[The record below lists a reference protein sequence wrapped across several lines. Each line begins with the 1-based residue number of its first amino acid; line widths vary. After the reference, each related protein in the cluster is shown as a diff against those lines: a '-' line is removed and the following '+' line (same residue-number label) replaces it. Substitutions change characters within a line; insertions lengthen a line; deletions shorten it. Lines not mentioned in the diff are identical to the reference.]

1 MTGHHS
7 VERSKAVDL
16 YIVSILDK
24 TMKSETQSFPNLTS
38 LYIRNLVANLIGNLI
53 IALLNIFTPLD
64 FLKDWKAFLS
74 SGGWVWIPILI
85 MFACI
90 VVTFLQYAIQRPI
103 SRYLTCL
110 ADDEKIQETLVL
122 KARQRLLN
130 LPILLGLTNMGM
142 WFLINIIFT
151 PVMFFFVD
159 MTLSSLFYNFF
170 RVLMIGL
177 IASFISFFLIDDF
190 VRENLV
196 PILFP
201 KRQLAATPGAVRI
214 SILRRI
220 RVLFGVGTNA
230 PMVLLCVTIAFA
242 VWELDKTVTTT
253 AQFSRDIITFSG
265 SVFIIFIIMSL
276 SLNFLVV
283 KSILR
288 PINDM
293 IGMARRVRKG
303 HFQKKVRVVSNDELG
318 NMGEGMNAMTDGLIE
333 RDRLRRGLYLAQE
346 IQQALLPRTCPT
358 VDGLDIAARSLYCDE
373 TGGDYF
379 DFIGNDNKQLN
390 VVIGDVSGHGI
401 SSAILMASVRAFL
414 RQRADLPGNL
424 SRMLSDVN
432 RQLVAD
438 VEDSCNFMTLFYLR
452 IDPAKGNMQWIRA
465 GHDPAILYNPF
476 SDRFSEMRGKSPVLG
491 VDARAEF
498 EENEKTGLIPGHIV
512 VLATDGVWEAR
523 NKDGDMFG
531 KEPLYQIIRQ
541 NKDAGADD
549 ILGMCFQSLEEF
561 QTGAVREDDI
571 TMVVIKLVSIESTKA
586 NHLPT

>member
-1 MTGHHS
+1 
-7 VERSKAVDL
+7 
-16 YIVSILDK
+16 
-24 TMKSETQSFPNLTS
+24 
-38 LYIRNLVANLIGNLI
+38 
-53 IALLNIFTPLD
+53 
-64 FLKDWKAFLS
+64 
-74 SGGWVWIPILI
+74 
-85 MFACI
+85 
-90 VVTFLQYAIQRPI
+90 
-103 SRYLTCL
+103 
-110 ADDEKIQETLVL
+110 
-122 KARQRLLN
+122 
-130 LPILLGLTNMGM
+130 
-142 WFLINIIFT
+142 
-151 PVMFFFVD
+151 
-159 MTLSSLFYNFF
+159 
-170 RVLMIGL
+170 
-177 IASFISFFLIDDF
+177 
-190 VRENLV
+190 
-196 PILFP
+196 
-201 KRQLAATPGAVRI
+201 
-214 SILRRI
+214 
-220 RVLFGVGTNA
+220 
-230 PMVLLCVTIAFA
+230 
-242 VWELDKTVTTT
+242 
-253 AQFSRDIITFSG
+253 
-265 SVFIIFIIMSL
+265 
-276 SLNFLVV
+276 
-283 KSILR
+283 
-288 PINDM
+288 
-293 IGMARRVRKG
+293 
-303 HFQKKVRVVSNDELG
+303 
-318 NMGEGMNAMTDGLIE
+318 MGEGMNAMTDGLIE

-452 IDPAKGNMQWIRA
+452 IDPVKGHMQWIRA
-465 GHDPAILYNPF
+465 GHDPAILYNPI
-476 SDRFSEMRGKSPVLG
+476 SNRFSEMHGKSPVLG

-512 VLATDGVWEAR
+512 VMATDGVWEAR

-541 NKDAGADD
+541 NRDAGADD

-586 NHLPT
+586 NYLPT

>member
-1 MTGHHS
+1 MASKPQSLPKLTG
-7 VERSKAVDL
+7 
-16 YIVSILDK
+16 
-24 TMKSETQSFPNLTS
+24 
-38 LYIRNLVANLIGNLI
+38 LYIRNLAANLIGNLI
-53 IALLNIFTPLD
+53 IALLNIFTPLE
-64 FLKDWKAFLS
+64 FLKEWMAFLS
-74 SGGWVWIPILI
+74 GGGWVWIPIFI
-85 MFACI
+85 VTACI
-90 VVTFLQYAIQRPI
+90 IVTILQYSIQRPI
-103 SRYLTCL
+103 SRYLICL
-110 ADDEKIQETLVL
+110 LRAEKIQKSFKF

-130 LPILLGLTNMGM
+130 LPVFLGLTNLSM
-142 WFLINIIFT
+142 WLFLDIIFA
-151 PVMFFFVD
+151 PVMYFLLN

-190 VRENLV
+190 VREKMV

-201 KRQLAATPGAVRI
+201 DGQLAATPGTVRI

-242 VWELDKTVTTT
+242 IWELDEAMVTT

-276 SLNFLVV
+276 SSNLLVG

-293 IGMARRVRKG
+293 IVIARKVRKG
-303 HFQKKVRVVSNDELG
+303 HFHQKVRVVSNDELG
-318 NMGEGMNAMTDGLIE
+318 IMGDGMNAMTDGLME

-346 IQQALLPRTCPT
+346 IQQALLPRKCPNI
-358 VDGLDIAARSLYCDE
+358 DGLDIAARSLYCDE

-414 RQRADLPGNL
+414 RQRAHLHGNL
-424 SRMLSDVN
+424 SRILSDVN
-432 RQLVAD
+432 RQLLTD
-438 VEDSCNFMTLFYLR
+438 VEESGNFMTLFYLR
-452 IDPAKGNMQWIRA
+452 LDPVKRCVSWIRA
-465 GHDPAILYNPF
+465 GHDPAIFYNPF
-476 SDRFSEMRGKSPVLG
+476 SDRFNDMHGKGPALG
-491 VDARAEF
+491 ITEQAVF
-498 EENEKTGLIPGHIV
+498 EENEKIGLTPGQII

-523 NKDGDMFG
+523 NEEGDMFG
-531 KEPLYQIIRQ
+531 KEYLYHIVRQ
-541 NKDAGADD
+541 NRNAVAED
-549 ILGMCFQSLEEF
+549 ILGKCFQSLEEF
-561 QTGAVREDDI
+561 QTDAVREDDI
-571 TMVVIKLVSIESTKA
+571 TMVVIKIVGFKK
-586 NHLPT
+586 